1 MENIKGI
8 ASYCQECGACRGAI
22 ETTPTVKSENNLVEI
37 IVDEV
42 IKTLYGQ
49 EKVGESSTDLPLIPL
64 GVSNHHI
71 HLTEATFQ
79 QLFGPGAK
87 LETFRE
93 LYQPGDIAAK
103 QAVTIVGSKMR
114 AIENVR
120 ILGPLRNYDQ
130 VELSLTDAIQLGI
143 NPPIRNSGDLKG
155 SAPLTLV
162 GPKGAVFLEECA
174 IIANRHMHLPSDIA
188 KKFEV
193 NDGDF
198 CKVRIGGSKS
208 TIFENVLVRINDAW
222 KLQMHLDTDDANAAN
237 VRCKTKV
244 EFLEKSQ
251 DQL

>member
-1 MENIKGI
+1 MENTKGI

-22 ETTPTVKSENNLVEI
+22 DTTPSIESDNNLVEI

-42 IKTLYGQ
+42 FKTLYGE
-49 EKVGESSTDLPLIPL
+49 EKVEKSSSELPLIPL

-79 QLFGPGAK
+79 KLFGPDAK

-120 ILGPLRNYDQ
+120 ILGPLRDYDQ

-162 GPKGAVFLEECA
+162 GPKGAIFLKECT
-174 IIANRHMHLPSDIA
+174 IIANRHMHMPGDIA
-188 KKFEV
+188 QKFGV
-193 NDGDF
+193 IDGDF
-198 CKVRIGGSKS
+198 CKVRIGGLKG

-244 EFLEKSQ
+244 EFIA
-251 DQL
+251 